1 MSPLCKEQKV
11 RKKLV
16 REEQRFCEM
25 SSGMQ
30 GGLERLIE
38 RQGPLRSSG
47 FHTGLGIQFL
57 AAVGSP
63 RSKPGFL
70 MKHNRLAGEVK

>member
-1 MSPLCKEQKV
+1 MSPLCKEQKA

-16 REEQRFCEM
+16 HEEPRFSEM

-30 GGLERLIE
+30 GGLEGLME
-38 RQGPLRSSG
+38 RRGPLGSPG

-57 AAVGSP
+57 AE
-63 RSKPGFL
+63 
-70 MKHNRLAGEVK
+70 HWRLPLEVLVQSLASS